1 MRHAA
6 TISIWIQHG
15 CLCSH
20 YIYLDTTR
28 MFMQPL
34 YLFGYNTDVYAAT
47 ISIWIQHG
55 CFFTQ
60 IVYVIMN
67 TGKILLT
74 KMTHIYS
81 RSITQI

>member
-6 TISIWIQHG
+6 TLSIWIQHG

-34 YLFGYNTDVYAAT
+34 YLFGYNTDVF
-47 ISIWIQHG
+47 SLKLFMLSWIQ
-55 CFFTQ
+55 
-60 IVYVIMN
+60 
-67 TGKILLT
+67 T
-74 KMTHIYS
+74 KFY
-81 RSITQI
+81 